1 MANVRIKDITTTAS
15 APAADD
21 YLAIDGATAGTRK
34 ISAANLGGDTLTT
47 DVKDALLQIASKV
60 AYIDDQGQTYYDD
73 LYDALYP
80 PAPPATLLSI
90 SAVYT
95 QSGTVYDTDTLDS
108 LKPDLVVTAS
118 YDDGTTQ
125 TVTTYM
131 LSGELT
137 VGTSTITVTYV
148 DKTTTFDVT
157 VTEQETIIP
166 KGYVTNGIVLFLD
179 GIKNKRTGHDAT
191 STTWEDLSD
200 NEYVF
205 TNGGAA
211 VFGDDGATFNAASGS
226 YFSGIGPVTGAD
238 IKTIEVIVSPNNP
251 SQALAI
257 TGGFGTSDNGNI
269 FQKSSAICM
278 KTGGTNSQAL
288 STGVHYYA
296 NVFDVQNYKDGQT
309 TTAASATDSY
319 GSKKN
324 SIMAIGARLNN
335 SGVDDTNYKFKGKI
349 LAIRMYNIELS
360 ADQIA
365 QNYAKDVERFGLS

>member
-125 TVTTYM
+125 TVTTYT
-131 LSGELT
+131 LSGTLT
-137 VGTSTITVTYV
+137 AGTSTITVSYGG
-148 DKTTTFDVT
+148 KTTTFNVT
-157 VTEQETIIP
+157 VTEGVPYTFYDYIAMTLSAGTAIASNEGILTDIGISTSDTFETKVKYSSTYSNMCNICGIRNGQSGTKEFGLFYNTSSGKLGYWYGNTDTTQTHNVLVRNQVNTIKVLPVGISQTYPTKAVLNVNGTDYDTGSTATGQTFNSWLGFFKYGISATSTSTSTTDKYGGIQIGETIIRDNSNNIIHHLKP
-166 KGYVTNGIVLFLD
+166 ASD
-179 GIKNKRTGHDAT
+179 GSHYGFYDEITDNFYYHST
-191 STTWEDLSD
+191 STNYT
-200 NEYVF
+200 
-205 TNGGAA
+205 A
-211 VFGDDGATFNAASGS
+211 
-226 YFSGIGPVTGAD
+226 
-238 IKTIEVIVSPNNP
+238 
-251 SQALAI
+251 
-257 TGGFGTSDNGNI
+257 GNW
-269 FQKSSAICM
+269 A
-278 KTGGTNSQAL
+278 
-288 STGVHYYA
+288 
-296 NVFDVQNYKDGQT
+296 
-309 TTAASATDSY
+309 
-319 GSKKN
+319 
-324 SIMAIGARLNN
+324 
-335 SGVDDTNYKFKGKI
+335 
-349 LAIRMYNIELS
+349 
-360 ADQIA
+360 
-365 QNYAKDVERFGLS
+365 